1 MGNLRRQDI
10 RQKILKD
17 VCSKRLKGIIA
28 GQQNLVMV
36 WKIQYPSLE
45 KGKFSN
51 WLNIFLRLCKKES

>member
-45 KGKFSN
+45 REKLNKWSN
-51 WLNIFLRLCKKES
+51 IILR